1 MNSTSSNVNTL
12 IKIANIDL
20 ELETQDPFGQ
30 VRAGRLQIE
39 GPLIKTTLKRCT
51 RNDRT
56 QYRGKHWLRDG
67 LARIIAD
74 VEVLE
79 DGSEVHCLP
88 IQWVSGEYP
97 AIYGLLMEPT
107 LRKKGEHRRIGRF
120 SVAPF
125 NVEAETVDKFL
136 AWRQF
141 QLPAT
146 EWEKC
151 LGQNSEDKAYEYRFP
166 LV

>member
-1 MNSTSSNVNTL
+1 M
-12 IKIANIDL
+12 
-20 ELETQDPFGQ
+20 ELGTQDPFGQ

-56 QYRGKHWLRDG
+56 QYRGKYWLGNG
-67 LARIIAD
+67 LARIIID
-74 VEVLE
+74 VEDVE
-79 DGSEVHCLP
+79 DGSEVRCLP

-97 AIYGLLMEPT
+97 AIYGLLVEPT
-107 LRKKGEHRRIGRF
+107 LNKKGEHRRIDHF

-136 AWRQF
+136 AWGQF
-141 QLPAT
+141 QLPVT
-146 EWEKC
+146 EWEEC
-151 LGQNSEDKAYEYRFP
+151 LGQNSEDKAYEYRFSI
-166 LV
+166 V